1 MARRINAPGI
11 EVNEIDRSS
20 YEETVDNSTIGTTTL
35 VFGFADKGE
44 DYTVRWVNTMNTF
57 IKTYGNPTNEAERYF
72 YNSVYEILDG
82 GGVCYAAKLPYFNDS
97 LDNFTYT
104 SYAIDPIATE
114 ISSPIE
120 IVDSLRQD
128 GLEICLSDYIDL

>member
-1 MARRINAPGI
+1 MDKLEVQVMARRINAPGI

-35 VFGFADKGE
+35 VLGFADKGE

-72 YNSVYEILDG
+72 YNSVYEILDR

-104 SYAIDPIATE
+104 SYTIDPIAT
-114 ISSPIE
+114 
-120 IVDSLRQD
+120 
-128 GLEICLSDYIDL
+128 